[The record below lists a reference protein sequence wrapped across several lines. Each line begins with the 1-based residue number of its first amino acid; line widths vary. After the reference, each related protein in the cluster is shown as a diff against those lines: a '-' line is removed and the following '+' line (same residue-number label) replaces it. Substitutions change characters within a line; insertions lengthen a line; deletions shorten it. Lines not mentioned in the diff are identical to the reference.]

1 VVTTALII
9 AAGAGARLQ
18 EVTGCIPKPLLPLA
32 GIPLLKRII
41 LTARKAGIAR
51 FVIVTGHAADQ
62 FHEVL
67 GSDPQL
73 DGLIDWIHNDAW
85 HQPNG
90 VSVLAARKRIDEPFA
105 LLMADHLFEEQTLER
120 LLQVPLK
127 ADECLLAVD
136 GNVAS
141 VYDLDDATKV
151 YAEEGRILEIN
162 KNLERYNAIDTG
174 MFVCTPIL
182 FEALE
187 TARRDDGCSLSDG
200 IQALARNG
208 KMRVHDI
215 GDAFWH
221 DIDTPD
227 MLDHA
232 EDMLLRRLRKPTDGV
247 VSRHLNR
254 HISTRISKYLVR
266 TPLTPNHVTLI
277 TFASGLLAAWFVA
290 AGDYWSVFWGAM
302 LFQLSSIL
310 DGCDGEVAKLTF
322 SESKYGSWLDTI
334 TDNLTYVAFFGGVVW
349 AYAELETSSTILTLG
364 TASVIAVSLSILL
377 MYYYLANTGQ
387 GGSLVRYNEAFQ
399 EHAAKPQPGLLA
411 RMLNIFR
418 LMAKRDFFTL
428 LLLVFAVM
436 DHLDWMFWS
445 VTVGGFVMALAVF
458 LSAGRLLN
466 QDRAAHQPELTAD
479 EAAGE
484 GA

>member
-1 VVTTALII
+1 MVTTALII
-9 AAGAGARLQ
+9 AAGAGARLHKL
-18 EVTGCIPKPLLPLA
+18 TGSVPKPLLPLT
-32 GIPLLKRII
+32 GVPLLKRII
-41 LTARKAGIAR
+41 LTANKAGIAR

-62 FHEVL
+62 LHEVL

-73 DGLIDWIHNDAW
+73 QDLIDWVHNDAW

-90 VSVLAARKRIDEPFA
+90 VSVLAARERIDEPFA

-127 ADECLLAVD
+127 SDECILAID
-136 GNVAS
+136 TNVVS

-162 KNLERYNAIDTG
+162 KKLDRYNAVDTG
-174 MFVCTPIL
+174 MFVCTPSL

-215 GDAFWH
+215 GDGFWQ
-221 DIDTPD
+221 DIDTPE

-247 VSRHLNR
+247 VSRYLNR
-254 HISTRISKYLVR
+254 HISTRISKNLVR

-277 TFASGLLAAWFVA
+277 TFATGLLSAWFVA

-334 TDNLTYVAFFGGVVW
+334 TDNLTYVAFFGGIVW
-349 AYAELETSSTILTLG
+349 AYAEMETSSAALTLG
-364 TASVIAVSLSILL
+364 TASVIAVTLSILL
-377 MYYYLANTGQ
+377 MYYYLANTGKS
-387 GGSLVRYNEAFQ
+387 GSLVRYNEAFR
-399 EHAAKPQPGLLA
+399 EHAAKPQPSQLA

-418 LMAKRDFFTL
+418 LMAKRDFFTM

-436 DHLDWMFWS
+436 DHLDWMFWTVS
-445 VTVGGFVMALAVF
+445 VGGFVMAVAVF
-458 LSAGRLLN
+458 LSTGRLLS
-466 QDRAAHQPELTAD
+466 QDRAAQQTEIVAD
-479 EAAGE
+479 ETAGG